1 MAPNHELAKPAVHV
15 LYAPDVTSKYLLQ
28 VQYGIEEEGIPFV
41 SASKAG
47 ASALELA
54 WEAAQTSR
62 LSVGIGMDATN
73 LVLHY
78 SKLDQ
83 NRPLFQIPVRKGEE
97 MLRLLGANGAR
108 LVKKMP
114 LKPVDT

>member
-1 MAPNHELAKPAVHV
+1 MAPNREMTKPAVHI
-15 LYAPDVTSKYLLQ
+15 LYAPDAMDKTLLQ

-41 SASKAG
+41 SESKSG
-47 ASALELA
+47 ASAVQLA
-54 WEAAQTSR
+54 WEASQTSR
-62 LSVGIGMDATN
+62 LGVGIGLDATT

-83 NRPLFQIPVRKGEE
+83 NRPLFQIPARKAEE
-97 MLRLLGANGAR
+97 ALRALGANGAR

-114 LKPVDT
+114 LKPIA